1 MSSSIASSKLSVSLL
16 PLAVLLGTL
25 GLLRPLEHHLAV
37 SELPSAQLR
46 RLGGSG
52 VLGIMGGM
60 RSAVANGFWLRAN
73 LAWERRDATETVAL
87 LNLTVAADERP
98 LYFWL
103 NGARM
108 LAYDLPAW
116 RVTAE
121 MPEAVR
127 RQAALEGVEVAHTF
141 LVVGLR
147 AHPDSAE
154 LMIELAN
161 IELRVRGDRA
171 TAAEWFRRA
180 AEQPGAPYF
189 AARIHAELL
198 RSLGRTDEALAW
210 LQRIL
215 PDLPADDPAATRTV
229 VEQRI
234 KALEAEQGGK

>member
-1 MSSSIASSKLSVSLL
+1 LL
-16 PLAVLLGTL
+16 PLAVLLL
-25 GLLRPLEHHLAV
+25 AVGLLRPWENRLAAAAT
-37 SELPSAQLR
+37 PSVQLR
-46 RLGGSG
+46 QLGGNG
-52 VLGIMGGM
+52 VLGVLGGM
-60 RSAVANGFWLRAN
+60 RAAVASGFWLRTN
-73 LAWERRDATETVAL
+73 QAWEQQDAAETVAL

-116 RVTAE
+116 RVTSD

-127 RQAALEGVEVAHTF
+127 RKAAAEGADTARTF
-141 LVVGLR
+141 LARGLQS
-147 AHPDSAE
+147 HPNSPE

-161 IELRVRGDRA
+161 IELRVSGDRE
-171 TAAEWFRRA
+171 AAAGWFRRA

-198 RSLGRTDEALAW
+198 RSFGRPEEALAW
-210 LQRIL
+210 LRQIL
-215 PDLPADDPAATRTV
+215 PGLPAHDPAAARFV

-234 KALEAEQGGK
+234 KTLEAERDGK